1 MGQAIGLTDQLLRDI
16 HVGDLLTDVN
26 GVEYTVDRYG
36 RALPVQ
42 GGNEVPIRKL
52 KGCEV
57 KLAWTPAPEPVEPAS
72 EPESWPLSLA
82 RSESARRSANSRRLL
97 MLALTW
103 STARATASIP
113 KTAMKMIFS
122 GCIYY
127 LSTTTINC
135 FSISQYS

>member
-1 MGQAIGLTDQLLRDI
+1 MRMGQAIGLTDQLLRDI

-57 KLAWTPAPEPVEPAS
+57 KLAWTPAPEPVEPAAKPDV
-72 EPESWPLSLA
+72 EPEEISDEEKQLELIGMYVHASGDQRLVSEL
-82 RSESARRSANSRRLL
+82 RSRGW
-97 MLALTW
+97 TV
-103 STARATASIP
+103 TCT
-113 KTAMKMIFS
+113 KTVEKIV
-122 GCIYY
+122 YEEVT
-127 LSTTTINC
+127 L
-135 FSISQYS
+135 